1 MSKLKATDTKVLHQW
16 FVELNDKPV
25 IIKRFD
31 IVELDELVDYLDVLI
46 FQRFEYIDK
55 LLIANYGNANITLE
69 WAINNVSQYGC
80 SYNRLIQLKEFVL
93 SRINELKGI
102 QELNSLI
109 FGYNIQSQNF
119 FNFVVNNWII
129 NDKSKKTSIAYLYR
143 MMHIDTLK
151 EDKLEGLEFEIVC
164 GSTQFAKFWNTNF
177 SNIYAF
183 ENTKQP
189 KLKNLNNI
197 TSGRYKIEML
207 KQLKIFKSL

>member
-31 IVELDELVDYLDVLI
+31 IIELDELIDYLDVLI
-46 FQRFEYIDK
+46 LERIGYIDK
-55 LLIANYGNANITLE
+55 LLFANHGNDNITFE

-80 SYNRLIQLKEFVL
+80 SYNRLMQLKEFVL
-93 SRINELKGI
+93 SRINELKGV

-143 MMHIDTLK
+143 MMHIDTIK

-164 GSTQFAKFWNTNF
+164 GSTQFAKFWNSNF
-177 SNIYAF
+177 SNIYTF
-183 ENTKQP
+183 QNTKQP
-189 KLKNLNNI
+189 KLKNLNTI